1 MATSRATS
9 FASHVALR
17 ASSVAPRAS
26 SARRAFGAAPMSA
39 SDRRKLVED
48 LASRPSTPL
57 SLQDM
62 YNVGE
67 ARDAVSAATFLHGEL
82 PIRMAQR
89 IEELRDL
96 LGAEGDSIIDYYEA
110 ATAEI
115 ASCAPPAT
123 AGAERD
129 FAATVTAL
137 LSDRTSVPVALAA
150 AIRKL
155 HPFELDRVVPARR
168 LALDRDLARFFTAR
182 IGLRLLIEHY
192 LALREPGQR
201 GLIDPRCMPGDVV
214 SAAAYDVER
223 LARETYGASP
233 AIAVVGDLDA
243 SLTYV
248 RTHMR
253 EAVGELLKNAVRAT
267 LEKHGDGSPL
277 PDVRVVV
284 ASGASEITIKVGD
297 EGGGCP
303 RSTRHDMW
311 SWFWSSA
318 AAPARRPLDDGRA
331 VARSH
336 GATLSGM
343 GIGLPMTRC
352 LARYF
357 GGELALR
364 PLEGHG
370 TDAYLHLTVL
380 GDEQCEHLPPAAR
393 LSPGEL
399 DSTMSEAYAYFDE
412 RVR

>member
-1 MATSRATS
+1 
-9 FASHVALR
+9 
-17 ASSVAPRAS
+17 
-26 SARRAFGAAPMSA
+26 
-39 SDRRKLVED
+39 
-48 LASRPSTPL
+48 
-57 SLQDM
+57 
-62 YNVGE
+62 
-67 ARDAVSAATFLHGEL
+67 
-82 PIRMAQR
+82 
-89 IEELRDL
+89 
-96 LGAEGDSIIDYYEA
+96 
-110 ATAEI
+110 
-115 ASCAPPAT
+115 
-123 AGAERD
+123 
-129 FAATVTAL
+129 
-137 LSDRTSVPVALAA
+137 
-150 AIRKL
+150 
-155 HPFELDRVVPARR
+155 
-168 LALDRDLARFFTAR
+168 
-182 IGLRLLIEHY
+182 
-192 LALREPGQR
+192 
-201 GLIDPRCMPGDVV
+201 MPGDVV

-331 VARSH
+331 VARAY